1 MSTSTLPSL
10 RRVLFTAVAAALATA
25 AQAQVFE
32 EEIIVTAQKKAQNMQ
47 DVGVSMSAFTGQQME
62 TLGWDN
68 SLDVAKQTP
77 GLIATSNTGDT
88 GNIALFSIRGVS
100 QLDFAEGQEAPIAQY
115 RDQAYVSSP
124 GASGVP
130 SFDIERIE
138 VLRGPQGTLY
148 GRNATG
154 GLVHYISNKPTEEF
168 EANFTATA
176 AEFGQLGLTG
186 AVSGP
191 LSDSVQGRI
200 AVYHNKDDG
209 YIKNRT
215 GQDMRADDT
224 QSVRGMLNFDIS
236 EDTSLLLIA
245 QYTTMD
251 TRGGVYHARASK
263 IGDDGLGQFCTLN
276 DPGGCGVYR
285 GDQPVGN
292 QDFFGFYGDA
302 GSLFDNSVAIDDG
315 DGSVWKG
322 SFDYDRSGVNRDSS
336 SITATFESQLTD
348 GVKLVSV
355 TDYSESDKTYGEED
369 DSTGPSQYASDPYG
383 YGMVIY
389 NATAEIT
396 QFSEELRLNGTVGN
410 LDWITGAYYLKID
423 DDFSGAFVFPSDQYW
438 PKFAADSSTETLSAF
453 GQIDY
458 RFTDALLLTAGLRW
472 TNDAKDLSYQMVPF
486 GPGLEAINFYGTYEG
501 ILTNAF
507 GLPLS
512 AALPGI
518 PLDTPSL
525 ENGDKHDFSRED
537 GEWSGKAQLEY
548 SFGDH
553 MIYGGVSRGTKG
565 GGFNTPSDGLD
576 AAHERAVGFDPEIL
590 TAYEIG
596 MKTEWLDGALRLNG
610 SIYYYDY
617 ENFQAFY
624 FAGTTSLMINSE
636 AEFKGGELEL
646 IYSPGDGWD
655 VLAGVSTVDTSVDV
669 PARPASAAVTDQ
681 KAPLSSEF
689 SWNAMV
695 RKQWDL
701 SNGATLAAQ
710 VAANHVGEQYFNII
724 NADTTRGGDYTLVDA
739 SVSYSPCDAWE
750 LTVFVNNLTDEE
762 ALTYSYDIS
771 SFGKYTIQ
779 VFGPPRWA
787 GAKLKMN
794 F

>member
-1 MSTSTLPSL
+1 MSTTPRHAV
-10 RRVLFTAVAAALATA
+10 RRLLATA
-25 AQAQVFE
+25 IVAALTAGAQAQVFE
-32 EEIIVTAQKKAQNMQ
+32 EEIIVTAQKKAQNLQ

-77 GLIATSNTGDT
+77 GVIATSNTGDT

-124 GASGVP
+124 GASGAP
-130 SFDIERIE
+130 AFDIERIE

-154 GLVHYISNKPTEEF
+154 GLVHFISNKPTREF
-168 EANFTATA
+168 EADFTATA
-176 AEFGQLGLTG
+176 AEFGQFGLTG

-191 LSDSVQGRI
+191 LSDSVQGRV
-200 AVYHNKDDG
+200 AFYHNKDDG
-209 YIKNRT
+209 YIKNRSGKDT
-215 GQDMRADDT
+215 RADDT
-224 QSVRGMLNFDIS
+224 QSVRGLLNVDIS
-236 EDTSLLLIA
+236 EDTSLLLLG
-245 QYTTMD
+245 QYTTID
-251 TRGGVYHARASK
+251 SRGGVFHARASK
-263 IGDDGLGQFCTLN
+263 IGDDGLGQFCVLN

-302 GSLFDNSVAIDDG
+302 GSLFDNTREIDDG

-322 SFDYDRSGVNRDSS
+322 SYDYDRGGVDRDSGNL
-336 SITATFESQLTD
+336 TATLESQITE
-348 GVKLVSV
+348 GIRLVSV
-355 TDYSESDKTYGEED
+355 TDFTTSDKKYFEED
-369 DSTGPSQYASDPYG
+369 DSTGSERYASDPFG
-383 YGMVIY
+383 LGMVIY
-389 NATAEIT
+389 DSTSDIE
-396 QFSEELRLNGTVGN
+396 QFSQEFRLNGNTGS
-410 LDWITGAYYLKID
+410 LEWITGAYYLKIES
-423 DDFSGAFVFPSDQYW
+423 DFSGAFMFPSDQYF
-438 PKFAADSSTETLSAF
+438 PKYAAESETETLSAF

-458 RFTDALLLTAGLRW
+458 QLTDSLLLTAGLRW
-472 TNDAKDLSYQMVPF
+472 THDKKDLSYQMVPYA
-486 GPGLEAINFYGTYEG
+486 PGLEAINFYGTYEG

-512 AALPGI
+512 AAVPGI

-525 ENGDKHDFSRED
+525 ENGDKHDFSRD
-537 GEWSGKAQLEY
+537 DKEWSGKVQLEY

-553 MIYGGVSRGTKG
+553 MLYAGVSRGTKG

-576 AAHERAVGFDPEIL
+576 AAHPKAVGFDPEIL

-596 MKTEWLDGALRLNG
+596 LKTEWLDGDLRLNG
-610 SIYYYDY
+610 SVYYYDY

-636 AEFKGGELEL
+636 AEFTGGEVEL
-646 IYSPGDGWD
+646 VYSPGNGWD
-655 VLAGVSTVDTSVDV
+655 VLAGLSTVDTSVDV
-669 PARPASAAVTDQ
+669 PGRPASAAVEDQ
-681 KAPLSSEF
+681 KAPLSTDL

-695 RKQWDL
+695 RKQWTL
-701 SNGATLAAQ
+701 GNGATLAGQ
-710 VAANHVGEQYFNII
+710 VAAYSVDEQYFNII
-724 NADTTRGGDYTLVDA
+724 NAETTRGGDYTLVDA
-739 SVSYSPCDAWE
+739 SVSYAPSEQWE

-771 SFGKYTIQ
+771 AYGKYTIQ

>member
-1 MSTSTLPSL
+1 MSTSTSPFL
-10 RRVLFTAVAAALATA
+10 RTVLGTAVAAVLAST
-25 AQAQVFE
+25 AQAQVFL
-32 EEIIVTAQKKAQNMQ
+32 EEIIVTAQKRAQNIQ
-47 DVGVSMSAFTGQQME
+47 DVGVSMTAFTGQQME

-68 SLDVAKQTP
+68 SLDAAKQTP

-88 GNIALFSIRGVS
+88 SNIALFSIRGVS

-130 SFDIERIE
+130 AFDIERIE
-138 VLRGPQGTLY
+138 ILRGPQGTLY

-154 GLVHYISNKPTEEF
+154 GLVHFISNKPSAVLES
-168 EANFTATA
+168 NFTATA
-176 AEFGQLGLTG
+176 AEFGQFGLTG

-191 LSDSVQGRI
+191 FSDSVQGRL

-215 GQDMRADDT
+215 GDDLRADDT

-236 EDTSLLLIA
+236 EDTSLLLIG
-245 QYTTMD
+245 QYTTIES
-251 TRGGVYHARASK
+251 RGGVFHARASK
-263 IGDDGLGQFCTLN
+263 IGADGLGQFCTLN

-315 DGSVWKG
+315 DGSVWEG
-322 SFDYDRSGVNRDSS
+322 SYDYDKSGVNRDSS
-336 SITATFESQLTD
+336 NFTAIFESQLTE

-389 NATAEIT
+389 DATADIT
-396 QFSEELRLNGTVGN
+396 QFSQELRLNGSVGN
-410 LDWITGAYYLKID
+410 LEWITGVYYLDID
-423 DDFSGAFVFPSDQYW
+423 NDFSGAFIFPSDQYF
-438 PKFAADSSTETLSAF
+438 PKFAADSTTETYSAF

-458 RFTDALLLTAGLRW
+458 SISKSLLLTAGLRW
-472 TNDAKDLSYQMVPF
+472 TSDTKDLSYQMVPYA
-486 GPGLEAINFYGTYEG
+486 PGLEAINFYGTYEG

-525 ENGDKHDFSRED
+525 ENGDKHDFSRDD
-537 GEWSGKAQLEY
+537 GEWSGKLQLEY
-548 SFGDH
+548 SFDDH
-553 MIYGGVSRGTKG
+553 MIYAGVSRGTKG

-576 AAHERAVGFDPEIL
+576 AAHENAVGFDPEIL

-596 MKTEWLDGALRLNG
+596 MKTEWLDGDLRLNG

-636 AEFKGGELEL
+636 AEFFGGELEM

-655 VLAGVSTVDTSVDV
+655 VLAGLSTVDTSVDV
-669 PARPASAAVTDQ
+669 PARPASAAVADQ
-681 KAPLSSEF
+681 KAPLSSDF

-695 RKQWDL
+695 RKQWTL
-701 SNGATLAAQ
+701 EGGSTLAAQ
-710 VAANHVGEQYFNII
+710 VAANHVNDQYFNII
-724 NADTTRGGDYTLVDA
+724 NAETTLGGDYTLVDA
-739 SVSYSPCDAWE
+739 SVSYAPSDTWE
-750 LTVFVNNLTDEE
+750 LTIFVNNLTNEE

-771 SFGKYTIQ
+771 AYGKYTIQ

-787 GAKLKMN
+787 GAKLRIN